1 MKENTWTK
9 VVKASTQYTTSSS
22 SSSSSESGV
31 AGVKG
36 PPRPPQQSH
45 FEAIAAADIVLDCAD
60 DQIVKC
66 HIFTCR
72 IHGGLR
78 ANESAVV
85 RLRSRVWNST
95 LVEEFGHAASTVAI
109 HAKAH
114 LELPEEL
121 EIDQSIWEDDTTV
134 ATLMA
139 FPDASVLGEGG
150 GLETVPT
157 WIIVVSV
164 LVGLVV
170 VSLIAGTLYK
180 LGFFRRNRVPEDVMI
195 SAKVMTNGN
204 GGHSRM
210 DDYIS

>member
-1 MKENTWTK
+1 MIVSNTWTK
-9 VVKASTQYTTSSS
+9 TPAVAASQ
-22 SSSSSESGV
+22 
-31 AGVKG
+31 AG
-36 PPRPPQQSH
+36 PQSQSRPH
-45 FEAIAAADIVLDCAD
+45 NFEAAEAVADIVLDCAD
-60 DQIVKC
+60 DQVVKC